1 MAIEWIQLDVTEIMA
16 LCTYDTYVHKKSGDT
31 ILLDEFVQIGDINVC
46 EINEGFHYR
55 VYWCRQSQLDSA
67 IEAVEIDKAYARL
80 PFTNNWWE
88 VDEEDLKILYENNSI
103 FLKGTC
109 YNLNE
114 FKLSMNEY
122 GKDIF
127 YLDSP
132 EWRFFFFKSNWRM
145 LIEEDYQ

>member
-1 MAIEWIQLDVTEIMA
+1 MSIEWIQLDVTEIMA
-16 LCTYDTYVHKKSGDT
+16 LCTYDTYVHEKSGDT

-46 EINEGFHYR
+46 EINKDR
-55 VYWCRQSQLDSA
+55 VYWCRQSQLASA
-67 IEAVEIDKAYARL
+67 IDAVKIDKAYTRL
-80 PFTNNWWE
+80 PFTSNWWE
-88 VDEEDLKILYENNSI
+88 VDEEDLKILYENNSV

-109 YNLNE
+109 YSLNE
-114 FKLSMNEY
+114 FKLGMDEY

-132 EWRFFFFKSNWRM
+132 KWRFFFFKSNWRM